1 MISFKHI
8 ILFLFLL
15 LIPFKMFADNTASV
29 GTPDANL
36 EITPNGAAAYNLSID
51 IPNGGGFHPQIGLA
65 YDSQAT
71 GYGNAGYGF
80 NITGISVISMGR
92 QNKFYDTVANGSS
105 YLANSAYYLD
115 GKRLLLQSGSESSN
129 GAKYQIEGDPYTE
142 ITYNNDGSY
151 TWFDVKSQ
159 DGTLYRYGYKDANAH
174 LTFTKGGKN
183 CCAAW
188 YISYSKDKFGNEI
201 KYTYQKENLC
211 VLPKKIVY
219 GINSTKP
226 RQLSCW
232 IEFAYTD
239 ISSSNVIDFYMG
251 NSKGKISK
259 KLSTITTKTNQNPNN
274 QTTGSLYRKYTLSYK
289 DDLDKTSQKYSRLTS
304 IVESNEWGDQ
314 YNPVTID
321 WNALQAMS
329 IKSSSTT
336 IKTNIVDENEFKT
349 YNRSFFSAD
358 LNKDG
363 ISDIISLWSVK
374 EEDMRDV
381 DDFFKN
387 PQYTQFLHVDLSKI
401 DISGKVTYE
410 SAPIEKMYLTKS
422 AEIAKVEG
430 FNACDFDGDGFSDLV
445 FRTYNNKDG
454 ILYFTVVTSN
464 DILNNP
470 DINSKGVYTIK
481 QYIKNYKEN
490 PSIVSTTMDVDGD
503 GVDEIV
509 YIEKVGEKKYKGK
522 IVKYVPIGENNKI
535 YSFDLSF
542 DHGEPEAIFVGD
554 YNNDGVQDMLVQC
567 EQGYKIYYND
577 ENSKYYEAKFTET
590 NKYETE
596 DSDFDLGK
604 LQSLLEMS
612 RSINQGDFNGDGQ
625 IDFIVV
631 LPTGDIVLKLNNG
644 NGTFTSIIQKKAFS
658 HNDIDYSLLSFSNRS
673 KCSLNVVDFDN
684 DGRSDVVIEKLA
696 GISHVDFDKKGNIDS
711 NAKGVLERR
720 WFKSNGTTLE
730 QQAGWTCNVDCKTWD
745 IFNSIAG
752 DFDGDGAAEI
762 ASVGNQLNSASSAFN
777 TDSIYIYKC
786 GGDLA
791 SSGKIKTITDGFGVR
806 RTISYKPATNPS
818 VYTKAETAQNSGND
832 ISPVNYHTI
841 PLSVVSQMEIVAN
854 DVTKECIKYSYGNL
868 KLYIG
873 GKGMLG
879 FESFTKDNQTLGTV
893 ENSLINEW
901 NTTYWIPKKTTQ
913 TVTIGKEQSTKI
925 SDYHITSKGK
935 KNYFAYVEKEESTD
949 FDNKKVWTGTS
960 YDTDK
965 GVIKAQE
972 VDNDEDFNMYKGV
985 EYFYS
990 KKYGGIYLPDSMY
1003 IFQKHSDDEDVHF
1016 VVNTYKYD
1024 AKGNVTKIVNNLESK
1039 LRLIE
1044 TYTYDNYG
1052 NKLTESVEGIE
1063 GSGVKKIIKKYKYD
1077 SSGRFVIDEQTSPAS
1092 SHIAYKYNIFGD
1104 MYEKIDSTVPSN
1116 LLVESYLN
1124 NRWNET
1130 TKKILVDNNYI
1141 EYSKAWEPTFGSGY
1155 YSVTETP
1162 NNAPWTKTVYDPFGR
1177 EVYTSSV
1184 GLNGVDISKETTY
1197 NAKGEVV
1204 NVVNK
1209 TGKLTITG
1217 TYAYDERG
1225 RKISEELS
1233 SGKNTTYKYGK
1244 NTISTTTVNGTTQKT
1259 YDAWGNITGIV
1270 DPLDTYVEYKYY
1282 SNGQPSTINT
1292 YTNSGSCSSVAFEYD
1307 DNGHRTKLVDP
1318 DAGTMTYKY
1327 AADGTLLSQ
1336 TDARGVTTNY
1346 SYDDLG
1352 RLTTK
1357 TYVDKS
1363 GNKKTQTNE
1372 YFTSGRDINRLK
1384 SQTYNGYKRTF
1395 TYDRFGKVTSETRCN
1410 YSDHACYTV
1419 NWTYNPLGQ
1428 MEKVTYPGTL
1438 SDMSFNYSYDNNG
1451 FLKEIKLNN
1460 SKSVYSLKSYNGLT
1474 LETNT
1479 VTGVMNKT
1487 VDKDGYPYNYK
1498 LTYNSNIIDWQSF
1511 SYDKSTG
1518 NLYGRLRQYNGALR
1532 MHEKFAYDNMDRLMS
1547 VYDNMKKKYT
1557 MKMSYADNGN
1567 ILNKSDVGKYTYN
1580 SNGKPHAVISVS
1592 NDNNNITSNTVT
1604 TEFDVNGKIGRI
1616 YITNGA
1622 GAYNYSYGPDDEKW
1636 VTNSW
1641 TRDRASGHNIEH
1653 IYFGGYEKITV
1664 DDVITEQYFLEN
1676 GVVVISETV
1685 GRKDTNYKVYQT
1697 VTDNLGSI
1705 VAVYDEHK
1713 KAAFRASFDAWG
1725 KPTVYTDK
1733 INFQYGYTG
1742 HEMLTYF
1749 GLIDMG
1755 ARLYD
1760 PTLGRFLSCDNYV
1773 QAPDNSQNFNRYSYC
1788 FNNPLKY
1795 TDPDGNI
1802 VISLGVASAIAMV
1815 AGDMMYAAHNKENVL
1830 KAGLISGAS
1839 AAATIGIGSIFGK
1852 VGSLGHELCRAC
1864 AHGFSSGVFSAI
1876 EGNSFGSGFV
1886 SGATSSLI
1894 GSFAQSVTKT
1904 KIMGNG
1910 PMIASTTVMGGVASW
1925 ATGGSFL
1932 EGAIQGYQIGVLNH
1946 SMHGK
1951 TNEVHETLTKEQ
1963 IEEINSIYL
1972 SQLEKYKYADQF
1984 YESLGGEIPEMMKE
1998 HPNWFRNTC
2007 AARLSDAFNRSGI
2020 KYIPHIEG
2028 NVTLEGAGGMHYF
2041 MKAKNMKLWLEK
2053 IYGSP
2058 VRIQYSSQKL
2068 PISLIFQGG
2077 FKNVSGHIDVIGGDG
2092 NSAGPAL
2099 KYYTEYK
2106 NNLKYYLWKGK

>member
-1 MISFKHI
+1 M
-8 ILFLFLL
+8 
-15 LIPFKMFADNTASV
+15 
-29 GTPDANL
+29 
-36 EITPNGAAAYNLSID
+36 
-51 IPNGGGFHPQIGLA
+51 
-65 YDSQAT
+65 
-71 GYGNAGYGF
+71 
-80 NITGISVISMGR
+80 
-92 QNKFYDTVANGSS
+92 
-105 YLANSAYYLD
+105 
-115 GKRLLLQSGSESSN
+115 
-129 GAKYQIEGDPYTE
+129 
-142 ITYNNDGSY
+142 
-151 TWFDVKSQ
+151 
-159 DGTLYRYGYKDANAH
+159 
-174 LTFTKGGKN
+174 
-183 CCAAW
+183 
-188 YISYSKDKFGNEI
+188 
-201 KYTYQKENLC
+201 
-211 VLPKKIVY
+211 
-219 GINSTKP
+219 
-226 RQLSCW
+226 
-232 IEFAYTD
+232 
-239 ISSSNVIDFYMG
+239 
-251 NSKGKISK
+251 
-259 KLSTITTKTNQNPNN
+259 
-274 QTTGSLYRKYTLSYK
+274 
-289 DDLDKTSQKYSRLTS
+289 
-304 IVESNEWGDQ
+304 
-314 YNPVTID
+314 
-321 WNALQAMS
+321 
-329 IKSSSTT
+329 
-336 IKTNIVDENEFKT
+336 
-349 YNRSFFSAD
+349 
-358 LNKDG
+358 
-363 ISDIISLWSVK
+363 
-374 EEDMRDV
+374 
-381 DDFFKN
+381 
-387 PQYTQFLHVDLSKI
+387 
-401 DISGKVTYE
+401 TYE

-430 FNACDFDGDGFSDLV
+430 FNACDFDGDGFSDLI
-445 FRTYNNKDG
+445 FRTYNNYDG

-818 VYTKAETAQNSGND
+818 VYTKTETAKNSGND

-854 DVTKECIKYSYGNL
+854 DVTKECTKYSYGNL

-949 FDNKKVWTGTS
+949 FDNKKVWTCTS

-1063 GSGVKKIIKKYKYD
+1063 GSGVKKIIRKYKYD

-1141 EYSKAWEPTFGSGY
+1141 EYTKTWEPTFGSGF

-1197 NAKGEVV
+1197 NSKGEVV
-1204 NVVNK
+1204 SVINK

-1217 TYAYDERG
+1217 TFAYDERG

-1233 SGKNTTYKYGK
+1233 SGKTTTYKYGK
-1244 NTISTTTVNGTTQKT
+1244 NTISTTTANGTTQKT
-1259 YDAWGNITGIV
+1259 YDAWGNVTGIV
-1270 DPLDTYVEYKYY
+1270 DPLNTYVEYKYY

-1292 YTNSGSCSSVAFEYD
+1292 YTNSGSCSSVTFEYD
-1307 DNGHRTKLVDP
+1307 DNGNRTKLVDP

-1346 SYDDLG
+1346 SYDNLG
-1352 RLTTK
+1352 RLKTK

-1363 GNKKTQTNE
+1363 SNKKTQTNE

-1384 SQTYNGYKRTF
+1384 SQTYDGYKRTF
-1395 TYDRFGKVTSETRCN
+1395 TYDRLGKVTSETRCN
-1410 YSDHACYTV
+1410 FSDHACYTIK
-1419 NWTYNPLGQ
+1419 WTYDSLGQ
-1428 MEKVTYPGTL
+1428 MSKVTYPGTL
-1438 SDMSFNYSYDNNG
+1438 SDMSFYYSYDNNG

-1460 SKSVYSLKSYNGLT
+1460 SKSVYSLKSYDGLT

-1479 VTGVMNKT
+1479 VAGVMNKT
-1487 VDKDGYPYNYK
+1487 VDKDGYPYIYK
-1498 LTYNSNIIDWQSF
+1498 LTYNSNTIDWQSF
-1511 SYDKSTG
+1511 SYDKPTG
-1518 NLYGRLRQYNGALR
+1518 NLYRRKRQYGGGLR
-1532 MHEKFAYDNMDRLMS
+1532 MNEQFDYDNMDRLVS

-1557 MKMSYADNGN
+1557 MNMSYADNGN
-1567 ILNKSDVGKYTYN
+1567 ILNKSDVGTYTYN
-1580 SNGKPHAVISVS
+1580 ANGKPHAVISVS

-1685 GRKDTNYKVYQT
+1685 GRKDTSYKVYQT

-1705 VAVYDEHK
+1705 VGVYDEHHEV
-1713 KAAFRASFDAWG
+1713 AFRARYDVWG
-1725 KPTVYTDK
+1725 KQTVYTNK
-1733 INFQYGYTG
+1733 INFLYGYTG
-1742 HEMLTYF
+1742 HEMLTSF
-1749 GLIDMG
+1749 GLIDMD

-1760 PTLGRFLSCDNYV
+1760 PALGRFLSSDNYV

-1788 FNNPLKY
+1788 LNNPLKY
-1795 TDPDGNI
+1795 TDPDGNFVVTFGAAIGFASFCLSTYLDPSFDNI
-1802 VISLGVASAIAMV
+1802 V
-1815 AGDMMYAAHNKENVL
+1815 K
-1830 KAGLISGAS
+1830 S
-1839 AAATIGIGSIFGK
+1839 AAICAVTYGIGSACQALASVQGL
-1852 VGSLGHELCRAC
+1852 STSACELVRAS
-1864 AHGFSSGVFSAI
+1864 AHGFSSGLFAAI
-1876 EGNSFGSGFV
+1876 EGGDFTSQFVAGFV
-1886 SGATSSLI
+1886 SSYV
-1894 GSFAQSVTKT
+1894 GSY
-1904 KIMGNG
+1904 ING
-1910 PMIASTTVMGGVASW
+1910 SKLLTLGSTTLAGGIASW
-1925 ATGGSFL
+1925 ATGGDFL
-1932 EGAIQGYQIGVLNH
+1932 EGAKTGFRIGLLNHTMHDEPDGRVWYNHDEEGNIQGHIATVTVTGHRKLPFHRISEKGLEIVSPEFGLLFAGKAAANLFVLSCRSIGTSIAEMSASKVPLSSFQHASQYGFGTYNNLRGMTKGMGVQVHHLIEKRFAKVLGVNQGDML
-1946 SMHGK
+1946 SI
-1951 TNEVHETLTKEQ
+1951 VLTKGEHQVFTNAWRKAIPYGTKANKQQ
-1963 IEEINSIYL
+1963 IMREARYIYKDYPEILKI
-1972 SQLEKYKYADQF
+1972 
-1984 YESLGGEIPEMMKE
+1984 LG
-1998 HPNWFRNTC
+1998 
-2007 AARLSDAFNRSGI
+2007 L
-2020 KYIPHIEG
+2020 
-2028 NVTLEGAGGMHYF
+2028 
-2041 MKAKNMKLWLEK
+2041 
-2053 IYGSP
+2053 
-2058 VRIQYSSQKL
+2058 
-2068 PISLIFQGG
+2068 
-2077 FKNVSGHIDVIGGDG
+2077 
-2092 NSAGPAL
+2092 
-2099 KYYTEYK
+2099 
-2106 NNLKYYLWKGK
+2106 